1 MYLFVTAVLVAGSA
15 VLVAGCSR
23 GERVHQSRRRA
34 V

>member
-1 MYLFVTAVLVAGSA
+1 MYLFVTA